1 VGFFIYLVLLSLLKK
16 NMFGDLILYL
26 KKVLKQQ
33 SCIHNYKIV
42 FRKDFQGGSFFECTK
57 CEKLKEN

>member
-1 VGFFIYLVLLSLLKK
+1 
-16 NMFGDLILYL
+16 MFGDLILYL